1 MGFPTSGMNILYSPH
16 VLRLHGLR
24 HLDTSVIRVFLHLLE
39 KRQETG
45 LRWVLGDDDSQETDL
60 ILINPDNELVRSSF
74 CPSQRIAW
82 VIGQDAPLPQDGH
95 PVLRRPLQLEDFARL
110 LKAEASL
117 AAPVAQRT
125 VLDRL
130 SVNSPVRVRLQRW
143 PQARSLAVHRAFPRL
158 ASLLVARPL
167 TPLELMRTSAVE
179 ASLCMAF
186 LHVMELHGVLE
197 LLPSSGSGVLVVP
210 EEESGAAASG
220 LPNTEAPE
228 TAAPP
233 QTPAVQTAQTAQ
245 IGPAASAPLGLISR
259 LRSRLGLS

>member
-1 MGFPTSGMNILYSPH
+1 MNIFYSPR

-39 KRQETG
+39 KRPETG
-45 LRWVLGDDDSQETDL
+45 PKWVLGNDSQEADL
-60 ILINPDNELVRSSF
+60 VLINPDDELAQQVSQAK
-74 CPSQRIAW
+74 QRIVW

-186 LHVMELHGVLE
+186 LHVMELHGVLT
-197 LLPSSGSGVLVVP
+197 LLPLPGSSELALLEG
-210 EEESGAAASG
+210 ESDAAAASG

-228 TAAPP
+228 VTAPL
-233 QTPAVQTAQTAQ
+233 QSPAVQTVQ